1 MADYNARQ
9 VVAAVANVPPSGGL
23 PERKPRTHRNHRLAM
38 NDDGGRKRE
47 RFPLPKASGRFSSV
61 KGPSPERPA
70 TTRLRRNRPLTLPR
84 SNSRDTPKTDVDQ
97 QIQSGSRLGSDPGE
111 AAPPAMASSPR
122 ASRRP
127 E

>member
-47 RFPLPKASGRFSSV
+47 RFPLPKASGRFQFGQGAFTGASGNDEV
-61 KGPSPERPA
+61 APKPA
-70 TTRLRRNRPLTLPR
+70 
-84 SNSRDTPKTDVDQ
+84 VD
-97 QIQSGSRLGSDPGE
+97 
-111 AAPPAMASSPR
+111 AAAIELAGYTQDGC
-122 ASRRP
+122 
-127 E
+127 